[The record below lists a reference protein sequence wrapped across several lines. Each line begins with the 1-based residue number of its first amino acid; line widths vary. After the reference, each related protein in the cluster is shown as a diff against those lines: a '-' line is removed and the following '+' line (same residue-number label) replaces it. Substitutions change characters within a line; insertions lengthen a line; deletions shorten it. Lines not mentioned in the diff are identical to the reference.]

1 MISQPSDRRSFLR
14 SFVAGSTLMPALIN
28 DLLADSNK
36 IDPLLP
42 KNSHFPAKA
51 KNVIF
56 LFMTG
61 GVSHVDTFDPKPKL
75 TKIDGQQFKNNDAL
89 TSGMARGD
97 RR

>member
-1 MISQPSDRRSFLR
+1 MKK
-14 SFVAGSTLMPALIN
+14 
-28 DLLADSNK
+28 LLNW

-75 TKIDGQQFKNNDAL
+75 KKDVGKEIDRFA
-89 TSGMARGD
+89 
-97 RR
+97 